1 MKFNLNVIGN
11 IIGILLM
18 INGGLML
25 TAVPFGLYHSES
37 SWTGILISSLINS
50 AVGAFLYYRTKDA
63 KNKDLK
69 RRDGYLIVTSS
80 WVCMCLFGMLP
91 YIITGQIPNASNAF
105 FETVSGYTTTGATI
119 LDDIES
125 LDHSILYWRSLT
137 QWIGGMGIIV
147 LAVAILPFLG
157 IGGMQLF
164 VAEAPVFSLDK
175 LQPRIKETAK
185 RLWIIYISFTILLF
199 FILWAEGM
207 NLFDAVNHA
216 MTTFAT
222 GGFST
227 KNASIG
233 YFESPLI
240 QYTIILFM
248 IISATNFTLTYFALK
263 LDFRKVIN
271 NEEFRIYF
279 SFILIL
285 TLIVFSTLVF
295 IDNSYLEETF
305 RDSLFNIA
313 SIVTTSGF
321 TTADFTGWTEFITIL
336 FFILMFFGACA
347 GSTSGGIKIV
357 RHVILLK
364 NSYIEIKKQLHQSGV
379 FPLKFNNRRV
389 PAEVVSNI
397 LAFTMLYVVVF
408 SLGSIIMTIMGVD
421 FMTSIGSVAATLGNV
436 GPGIGDVGPSSTYNS
451 IPVGGK
457 WVLSLLMFIGRLE
470 LFTFLMIITP
480 IFWRNN

>member
-1 MKFNLNVIGN
+1 MRFNLKVIGN

-18 INGGLML
+18 INGFLML
-25 TAVPFGLYHSES
+25 TAVPFGIYHIES
-37 SWTGILISSLINS
+37 SWKGILLSSLINS
-50 AVGAFLYYRTKDA
+50 AIGFFLYYSTKNND
-63 KNKDLK
+63 NKELRK
-69 RRDGYLIVTSS
+69 RDGYLIVTSS
-80 WVCMCLFGMLP
+80 WIIMSFFGMLP
-91 YIITGQIPNASNAF
+91 YLLTGQIPGIANAF

-125 LDHSILYWRSLT
+125 LDHGILYWRSLT

-164 VAEAPVFSLDK
+164 VAEAPGVSIDK
-175 LQPRIKETAK
+175 LQPRIKETAQ
-185 RLWIIYISFTILLF
+185 RLWQIYISFTVVLF

-207 NLFDAVNHA
+207 DSFQAVNHA

-248 IISATNFTLTYFALK
+248 FISATNFTLTYFAINLNFK
-263 LDFRKVIN
+263 KVIN

-279 SFILIL
+279 FFIVIL
-285 TLIVFSTLVF
+285 TLVVFLTLLG
-295 IDNSYLEETF
+295 IDSSYAEETF
-305 RDSLFNIA
+305 RSALF
-313 SIVTTSGF
+313 SIVSIITTTGF
-321 TTADFTGWTEFITIL
+321 TTVDFTGWNEFITIL
-336 FFILMFFGACA
+336 FFILMFFGASA

-364 NSYIEIKKQLHQSGV
+364 NSYNEIKKQLHQSAV
-379 FPLKFNNRRV
+379 FTLKFNNNKV
-389 PAEVVSNI
+389 PQSVVTNI
-397 LAFTMLYVVVF
+397 LAFMMLYVVIF
-408 SLGSIIMTIMGVD
+408 SVGSIIMTILGVD
-421 FMTSIGSVAATLGNV
+421 FITSIGSVAATLGNV
-436 GPGIGDVGPSSTYNS
+436 GPGIGEVGPSSNFNS
-451 IPVGGK
+451 EPGK
-457 WVLSLLMFIGRLE
+457 IEKFS
-470 LFTFLMIITP
+470 
-480 IFWRNN
+480 IFKL

>member
-1 MKFNLNVIGN
+1 MRFNLNVIGN

-18 INGGLML
+18 INGMLML
-25 TAVPFGLYHSES
+25 TAIPFAFYHSEE
-37 SWTGILISSLINS
+37 SWKGILLSSLINS
-50 AVGAFLYYRTKDA
+50 LVGFFLYYKTKNT

-91 YIITGQIPNASNAF
+91 YIFTNQIPNVSNAF

-119 LDDIES
+119 LDDIEA
-125 LDHSILYWRSLT
+125 LDYSILYWRSLT

-175 LQPRIKETAK
+175 LQPRIKETAQ
-185 RLWIIYISFTILLF
+185 RLWLIYISFTILLF
-199 FILWAEGM
+199 FIFWAEGM
-207 NLFDAVNHA
+207 NLFEAINHA

-240 QYTIILFM
+240 QYTVILFM
-248 IISATNFTLTYFALK
+248 FISATNFTLTYFALK
-263 LDFRKVIN
+263 LDFGKLYR
-271 NEEFRIYF
+271 NEEFRIYL
-279 SFILIL
+279 SFIIIL
-285 TLIVFSTLVF
+285 TFMVFGTLMLIDST
-295 IDNSYLEETF
+295 YPEATF
-305 RDSLFNIA
+305 RDSLFNIV
-313 SIVTTSGF
+313 SIVTTTGF

-336 FFILMFFGACA
+336 FFILMFFGASA

-357 RHVILLK
+357 RHVVLLK
-364 NSYIEIKKQLHQSGV
+364 NSYIELKKQLHQSGV
-379 FPLKFNNRRV
+379 FTLKFNNRKV
-389 PAEVVSNI
+389 PNEVVSNI
-397 LAFTMLYVVVF
+397 LAFTMLYVVIF
-408 SLGSIIMTIMGVD
+408 SFGSIIMSLMGID
-421 FMTSIGSVAATLGNV
+421 FMTAIGSVAATLGNV
-436 GPGIGDVGPSSTYNS
+436 GPGIGEVGPSSTYNS
-451 IPVGGK
+451 MPEAGK
-457 WVLSLLMFIGRLE
+457 WFLSLLMFIGRLE

-480 IFWRNN
+480 IFWRSN

>member
-18 INGGLML
+18 INGFLML
-25 TAVPFGLYHSES
+25 TAVPFGLYYMETT
-37 SWTGILISSLINS
+37 WKGILISSFINF
-50 AVGAFLYYRTKDA
+50 VFGFLLYFRTKDTR
-63 KNKDLK
+63 NKELR

-80 WVCMCLFGMLP
+80 WIFMCCFGMLP
-91 YIITGQIPNASNAF
+91 YIITGQIPDLTNAF

-125 LDHSILYWRSLT
+125 LDNSILYWRSLT

-175 LQPRIKETAK
+175 LQPRIKETAQ
-185 RLWIIYISFTILLF
+185 RLWLIYISFTILLF

-207 NLFDAVNHA
+207 EIFDAINHA

-248 IISATNFTLTYFALK
+248 FISATNFTLTYFAIK
-263 LDFRKVIN
+263 LDFSKIIK
-271 NEEFRIYF
+271 NEEFNIYF
-279 SFILIL
+279 LFITVL
-285 TLIVFSTLVF
+285 TLILFSTLYV
-295 IDNSYLEETF
+295 IDSSYAEETF
-305 RDSLFNIA
+305 RSAFFNIV
-313 SIVTTSGF
+313 SIVTTTGF
-321 TTADFTGWTEFITIL
+321 TTADFTGWNDFITIL
-336 FFILMFFGACA
+336 FFILMFF
-347 GSTSGGIKIV
+347 
-357 RHVILLK
+357 
-364 NSYIEIKKQLHQSGV
+364 
-379 FPLKFNNRRV
+379 
-389 PAEVVSNI
+389 
-397 LAFTMLYVVVF
+397 
-408 SLGSIIMTIMGVD
+408 
-421 FMTSIGSVAATLGNV
+421 
-436 GPGIGDVGPSSTYNS
+436 
-451 IPVGGK
+451 
-457 WVLSLLMFIGRLE
+457 
-470 LFTFLMIITP
+470 
-480 IFWRNN
+480 

>member
-1 MKFNLNVIGN
+1 MKFNINVIAN

-18 INGGLML
+18 INGFLML
-25 TAVPFGLYHSES
+25 TAVPFGIYHMES
-37 SWTGILISSLINS
+37 TWKGMLVSSFINS
-50 AVGAFLYYRTKDA
+50 AVGFLLYYRTKDN
-63 KNKDLK
+63 KNKDLR

-80 WVCMCLFGMLP
+80 WVFMCLFGMLP
-91 YIITGQIPNASNAF
+91 YIITNQIPNLSNAF

-175 LQPRIKETAK
+175 LQPRIKETAQ
-185 RLWIIYISFTILLF
+185 RLWLIYISFTILLF

-207 NLFDAVNHA
+207 DIFDAVNHA

-248 IISATNFTLTYFALK
+248 FISATNFTLTYFALK
-263 LDFRKVIN
+263 LDFKKILN
-271 NEEFRIYF
+271 NEEFKIYL
-279 SFILIL
+279 SFIVIL
-285 TLIVFSTLVF
+285 TLIVFSTLYM
-295 IDNSYLEETF
+295 IDSSYAEETF
-305 RDSLFNIA
+305 RGAFFNIV
-313 SIVTTSGF
+313 SIVTTTGF
-321 TTADFTGWTEFITIL
+321 TTADFTGWTDFITIL

-347 GSTSGGIKIV
+347 GSTSGGIKLV
-357 RHVILLK
+357 RHVVLLK
-364 NSYIEIKKQLHQSGV
+364 NSYNEIKRQLHQSGV
-379 FPLKFNNRRV
+379 FTLKFNNRKV
-389 PAEVVSNI
+389 PNEVISNI
-397 LAFTMLYVVVF
+397 LAFMMLYVVIF
-408 SLGSIIMTIMGVD
+408 SFGSIVMTFIGVD
-421 FMTSIGSVAATLGNV
+421 FETAIGSVAATLGNV
-436 GPGIGDVGPSSTYNS
+436 GPGIGDVGPSGTYNS
-451 IPVGGK
+451 IPTEGK
-457 WVLSLLMFIGRLE
+457 WVLTLMMFIGRLE

-480 IFWRNN
+480 IFWKNN

>member
-1 MKFNLNVIGN
+1 MRFNLKVIGN

-18 INGGLML
+18 INGFLML
-25 TAVPFGLYHSES
+25 TAVPFGIYHVET
-37 SWTGILISSLINS
+37 SWKGILLSSLINS
-50 AVGAFLYYRTKDA
+50 AIGFFLYYSTKNNQ
-63 KNKDLK
+63 NKELRK
-69 RRDGYLIVTSS
+69 RDGYLIVTSS
-80 WVCMCLFGMLP
+80 WIIMSFFGMLP
-91 YIITGQIPNASNAF
+91 YLITGQIPGVANAF

-125 LDHSILYWRSLT
+125 LDHGILYWRSLT

-164 VAEAPVFSLDK
+164 VAEAPGVSIDK
-175 LQPRIKETAK
+175 LQPRIKETAQ
-185 RLWIIYISFTILLF
+185 RLWQIYISFTVVLF

-207 NLFDAVNHA
+207 DLFQAVNHA

-248 IISATNFTLTYFALK
+248 FISATNFTLTYFAINLNFK
-263 LDFRKVIN
+263 KVIN

-279 SFILIL
+279 FFIIIL
-285 TLIVFSTLVF
+285 TLIVFFTLLG
-295 IDNSYLEETF
+295 IDSSYAEETF
-305 RDSLFNIA
+305 RSALF
-313 SIVTTSGF
+313 SIISIITTTGF
-321 TTADFTGWTEFITIL
+321 TTVDFTGWTEFITIL
-336 FFILMFFGACA
+336 FFILMFFGASA

-364 NSYIEIKKQLHQSGV
+364 NSYNEIKKQLHQSAV
-379 FPLKFNNRRV
+379 FTLKFNNNKV
-389 PAEVVSNI
+389 PQSVVTNI
-397 LAFTMLYVVVF
+397 LAFMMLYVVIF
-408 SLGSIIMTIMGVD
+408 SLGSIIMTILGVD
-421 FMTSIGSVAATLGNV
+421 FITSIGSVAATLGNV
-436 GPGIGDVGPSSTYNS
+436 GPGIGEVGP
-451 IPVGGK
+451 
-457 WVLSLLMFIGRLE
+457 
-470 LFTFLMIITP
+470 
-480 IFWRNN
+480 